1 MKILVTNANSR
12 MALCITRALKKKG
25 HDVVVAD
32 YIKNSMCFFSNK
44 KSDYFIYPS
53 PYSDP
58 DGFISFILEKV
69 KTLNI
74 DVVFPVHEETFLLSK
89 RKSEVEKHVGLAVP
103 DYEPFLTVHN
113 KDKLYDALI
122 QQSIKTP
129 KTLYLKDFSDYNEI
143 KMKLPGKVVLK
154 PRQGGGNWGIFF
166 PDPVFCYNEQI
177 KPYLKDLNV
186 DIARVLVQEWI
197 PTQEKYSHVVIYQNG
212 QFIQDFADIHVRDFP
227 LSGGSGVLRKTCD
240 ASPMT
245 EISKHLFDDIGWHGM
260 AEVEYVSHAETGEF
274 YLIEI
279 NPRVWGGV
287 NSAITSSLDIVGMYL
302 DIAVG
307 KRAMPG
313 CYKTDVQT
321 RWFWGDMRVFPEY
334 FNKSKSKFGAAGHY
348 LHLLIDKTKTDEF
361 YWDDPMPFFA
371 WPCHTLYK
379 MFKNRG
385 FQPVAYDSL
394 TGEWD

>member
-1 MKILVTNANSR
+1 MRVLVTNANSR
-12 MALCITRALKKKG
+12 MSLCITRDLKKRG
-25 HDVVVAD
+25 HEVIVAD

-53 PYSDP
+53 PYSKP
-58 DGFISFILEKV
+58 DEFINCIIDKSIQ
-69 KTLNI
+69 LNI

-89 RKSEVEKHVGLAVP
+89 RKNEVEQHVRLAVP
-103 DYEPFLTVHN
+103 DYGSFLTVHN

-122 QQSIKTP
+122 NRSIKTP
-129 KTLYLKDFSDYNEI
+129 TTLYLKDFDDFNKI
-143 KMKLPGKVVLK
+143 KEQLPGKVVLK

-166 PDPVFCYNEQI
+166 PDHNSCYNKQI
-177 KPYLKDLNV
+177 KSYLKILDV

-197 PTQEKYSHVVIYQNG
+197 PTREKFSHVVIYQHG
-212 QFIQDFADIHVRDFP
+212 EFVQDFADIHIRDFP

-245 EISKHLFDDIGWHGM
+245 DFSRRLFDDIGWHGI

-287 NSAITSSLDIVGMYL
+287 NSAISSSLNIVGMYL
-302 DIAVG
+302 DLALG
-307 KRAMPG
+307 KKIKKG
-313 CYKTDVQT
+313 IYKNDVTT

-334 FNKSKSKFGAAGHY
+334 FKKSESKLGSLGHY
-348 LHLLIDKTKTDEF
+348 TKLLFDKTKSDEF
-361 YWDDPMPFFA
+361 YWDDPLPFFV
-371 WPCHTLYK
+371 WPCHTIYK
-379 MFKNRG
+379 MIKSKG
-385 FQPVAYDSL
+385 TKPVAYDSL